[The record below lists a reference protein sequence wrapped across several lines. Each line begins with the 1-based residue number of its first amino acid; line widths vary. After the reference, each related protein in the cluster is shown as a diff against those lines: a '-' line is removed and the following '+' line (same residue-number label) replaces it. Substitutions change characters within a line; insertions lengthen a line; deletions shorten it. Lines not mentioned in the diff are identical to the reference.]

1 MNVRHRVK
9 TFLELAVSAALL
21 IGLDQWTKFL
31 AVKHLKDQA
40 DIALLPNVLY
50 LKYLENRGAA
60 FGIFQGKKI
69 FLLFLTSLVLLG
81 IGYFLWKLPEEKKFR
96 YLKWISFLVVSG
108 GIGNMIDRIRLQY
121 VVDFI
126 YFSPIDFPIF
136 NVADI
141 YVTVSMILLFLLVFF
156 YYKEEDFDFLK
167 WKKAK

>member
-81 IGYFLWKLPEEKKFR
+81 IGYLLWKLPEEKKFR